1 MSEKIKCEYCNEE
14 ILNKNKKRHHNSLQC
29 KEKQINNTNTIE
41 YNCKYC
47 KKAFNQNNNKNKHE
61 IICTAKELYYELE
74 QTKKELEYKDKLI
87 EVKTNEADRA
97 DNAYMS
103 LKRENDLLLNQLAL
117 SNDREKTQP
126 KIYNNCNII
135 QVNVIN
141 YDKIKD
147 HEQNYTI
154 DMLISGDEMIKYLL
168 NIFSGSILKLDDTKK
183 IIGYFEQIESGKE
196 MIKDKDCRQFL
207 VNCAKKLEGYNNKLY
222 ESNNKILSVNDD
234 RQASINKKFSSEI
247 ANEKGKYKKNRLYR
261 EMVNG
266 IMNKLE

>member
-1 MSEKIKCEYCNEE
+1 
-14 ILNKNKKRHHNSLQC
+14 
-29 KEKQINNTNTIE
+29 
-41 YNCKYC
+41 
-47 KKAFNQNNNKNKHE
+47 
-61 IICTAKELYYELE
+61 
-74 QTKKELEYKDKLI
+74 
-87 EVKTNEADRA
+87 
-97 DNAYMS
+97 MS

-117 SNDREKTQP
+117 SNDREKTQQ

-247 ANEKGKYKKNRLYR
+247 ANERGKYKKNRLYR